1 MQFKFIFLSIFA
13 IYLFISRNTF
23 YLYFESDFDGFD

>member
-13 IYLFISRNTF
+13 IYLFILNNIF
-23 YLYFESDFDGFD
+23 YLYFESDFDEFD

>member
-13 IYLFISRNTF
+13 IYLFISSNIF
-23 YLYFESDFDGFD
+23 YLYFESDFDEFN